1 MNKLMDSIKNKGDNF
16 IEDIISNIDIDTIR
30 QRKLIL
36 SIINE
41 KAGLN
46 LSYGN
51 LERKD
56 FSIYRRRKKK

>member
-1 MNKLMDSIKNKGDNF
+1 MDSIKNKGDNF